1 MGDARLGCHVVFSGC
16 RLAGSDSAR
25 FRKAQWNGTTASR
38 VSVAQKLITCARAV
52 NRLDANSIGFF
63 SPPSR
68 DGFDRSDRRR
78 RRASPAARR
87 IGSVRCC
94 DDESRGMV
102 EAAPGARRSPP
113 RRAARPPATTAGGDR
128 RSCAI
133 ARRGLETRH
142 LRARVP
148 PRSKA
153 AGRPCRRAPA
163 RRWGPSATSA
173 QPSRRSR
180 RGRRDVPGG
189 AESARANRRRCG
201 RRRGPADRLRRRP
214 AFSRRCAC
222 RPSGRRPAPETRERL
237 RRLPDPRRARAP
249 ADRRLRGRSA
259 IAGSV
264 AAGRRPRAARTRSAH
279 GVDAAHRDEAT
290 GALPAGSSGTGSPEQ
305 MDRPAAPGS
314 ASVRRAA
321 DRAARTGCGAKPA
334 AGAPA
339 ARRGPGRPA
348 DAGACRISRRRFRS
362 ARRRRPDRACLP
374 VRPGRWA

>member
-1 MGDARLGCHVVFSGC
+1 MERNHRVACIGCAETNHLRTRCQSSRRKFHRLFLTAIPG
-16 RLAGSDSAR
+16 R
-25 FRKAQWNGTTASR
+25 FRPERPAASASISRCSPDR
-38 VSVAQKLITCARAV
+38 VGAVLRRRESRHRRGGAGCASVAAEARRAATG
-52 NRLDANSIGFF
+52 D
-63 SPPSR
+63 
-68 DGFDRSDRRR
+68 DRRWR
-78 RRASPAARR
+78 PPILRDRAPRPGNKAFARPRPAAIEGGGTPMPACAGPAVGSVGDIGAAIAAVAARPARRSGRRR
-87 IGSVRCC
+87 IGAREPTPLRPSTRPGGSPSAPPGLQPPLRLPAVR
-94 DDESRGMV
+94 
-102 EAAPGARRSPP
+102 
-113 RRAARPPATTAGGDR
+113 PATRAGNAR
-128 RSCAI
+128 AI
-133 ARRGLETRH
+133 APV
-142 LRARVP
+142 A
-148 PRSKA
+148 
-153 AGRPCRRAPA
+153 
-163 RRWGPSATSA
+163 
-173 QPSRRSR
+173 
-180 RGRRDVPGG
+180 
-189 AESARANRRRCG
+189 
-201 RRRGPADRLRRRP
+201 
-214 AFSRRCAC
+214 
-222 RPSGRRPAPETRERL
+222 
-237 RRLPDPRRARAP
+237 DPRRASAP